1 MVFNHLL
8 KRIIIIPLVLMLEQ
22 GNVIRVTND
31 IDLGGKELVL
41 PENSTLVF
49 KGGIIRNGSVV
60 GSGTDIV
67 KGKDRVL
74 FDNVEI
80 KGSWNV
86 REIFSSWFNDIDS
99 INSLKNVLALT
110 SPITH
115 NVVYLED
122 DIYLVR
128 VGRNAESVLKISSNT
143 DVIIDGT
150 IMLQPNGFSHYSIIE
165 IKGNNIRIW

>member
-86 REIFSSWFNDIDS
+86 REIFSSCFNDIDY
-99 INSLKNVLALT
+99 INSLKNDILT
-110 SPITH
+110 SSFF
-115 NVVYLED
+115 
-122 DIYLVR
+122 
-128 VGRNAESVLKISSNT
+128 A
-143 DVIIDGT
+143 
-150 IMLQPNGFSHYSIIE
+150 
-165 IKGNNIRIW
+165 